1 MAKAS
6 AGGGGP
12 DILLIGAVGLMA
24 FMALR
29 SGALGTAR
37 AATVLPATAQPDYKA
52 QRDLIYAQAGVGL
65 AGGLAAALGNLF
77 QSGTPENIFGG
88 STSIP
93 YGSRTGGALST
104 AIEFNRQG
112 GQMWNDG
119 FDGFSLGQFGSTNGA
134 YSFGSPVE
142 APALG
147 KLWNWGS

>member
-52 QRDLIYAQAGVGL
+52 QRNLIYAQAGVGL

-77 QSGTPENIFGG
+77 QSGTPENIYGGSSPVYGIFGG
-88 STSIP
+88 GLSN
-93 YGSRTGGALST
+93 AL
-104 AIEFNRQG
+104 EFNQNG
-112 GQMWNDG
+112 GNLMADATDG
-119 FDGFSLGQFGSTNGA
+119 WSLRDFGNLNGA
-134 YSFGSPVE
+134 YTFGSAVE
-142 APALG
+142 SPTVGNWL
-147 KLWNWGS
+147 NWGG